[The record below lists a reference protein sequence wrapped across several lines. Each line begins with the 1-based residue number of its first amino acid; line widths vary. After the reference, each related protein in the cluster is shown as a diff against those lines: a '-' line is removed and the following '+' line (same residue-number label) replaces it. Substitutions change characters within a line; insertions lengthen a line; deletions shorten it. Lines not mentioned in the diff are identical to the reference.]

1 MTTTIHHLR
10 VVTLRPAPPPPPSLL
25 VLLVLACACLKGCGG

>member
-10 VVTLRPAPPPPPSLL
+10 MVTLRPAAPPPPGLL
-25 VLLVLACACLKGCGG
+25 VLLVLVCACLKGCGG